1 MSTPASQEQPAPDE
15 LQPYN
20 GEVVRGRRGSVEEA
34 RALDSGSAE
43 RSTTLSHS
51 GSAERSTTLK
61 EARFHELD
69 VLRGLAAIAVVYCHF
84 ISQCHQLGRLPF
96 EFRWGS
102 YGPHLFF
109 MISGFVIFMTLN
121 HCRRPMDFV
130 FSRFSRL
137 YPMYWMGVL
146 CSTLVIVAVGSTE
159 TSLTV
164 KQFLINLTMLQTW
177 LKVPDIE
184 VAYWT
189 LGVELKFYGLMFIVL
204 WLRKSGWIEWLS
216 GGWLVAVI
224 AYRCVDSLF
233 GLPNALSTPL
243 ILDYAQL
250 FVAGIMFYR
259 LRCEGES
266 YARHALISASIPLA
280 FIAEG
285 TEVACFTLGFVGVF
299 YLFLY
304 QQLVWLNFAPLRW
317 LGSMSYALYLVHGAL
332 GYAMINALHAQ
343 HMPTPLLLT
352 LPTIVC
358 LALSAVLTNQFEQPL
373 LKRMRQWYRSDAGR
387 TPVRLGNSAPE
398 LA

>member
-1 MSTPASQEQPAPDE
+1 MLGVGST
-15 LQPYN
+15 
-20 GEVVRGRRGSVEEA
+20 
-34 RALDSGSAE
+34 
-43 RSTTLSHS
+43 
-51 GSAERSTTLK
+51 ERSTTLK
-61 EARFHELD
+61 GNRFHELD
-69 VLRGLAAIAVVYCHF
+69 VLRGLAAIAVVYCHY
-84 ISQCHQLGRLPF
+84 ISQCHQLGRLSF

-121 HCRRPMDFV
+121 HCRQPMDFI

-146 CSTLVIVAVGSTE
+146 CSTLIIVAAGTAGAGLSVT
-159 TSLTV
+159 
-164 KQFLINLTMLQTW
+164 QFLVNLTMLQTW

-204 WLRKSGWIEWLS
+204 WMRKSAWIEWLC
-216 GGWLVAVI
+216 GGWLASVI
-224 AYRCVDSLF
+224 VYRFLDSLM

-266 YARHALISASIPLA
+266 LGRHALIAAAVPMA

-285 TEVACFTLGFVGVF
+285 IEVACFTLVFVGIF
-299 YLFLY
+299 YLFVY
-304 QQLVWLNFAPLRW
+304 QRLLWLNFAPLRW
-317 LGSMSYALYLVHGAL
+317 LGSMSYALYLIHGAL
-332 GYAMINALHAQ
+332 GYAMIKMLDAQ
-343 HMPTPLLLT
+343 NMPTVLLLT
-352 LPTIVC
+352 LPTIVS
-358 LALSAVLTNQFEQPL
+358 LALSDVLTNRFEQPL
-373 LKRMRQWYRSDAGR
+373 LKRMRRWYRSGAGV
-387 TPVRLGNSAPE
+387 TSVRLGHNTPE